1 MLSQVLLETSI
12 SWELHHSSST
22 SPPQIAEACKC
33 SRIGHL
39 VGARIRLFCLGV
51 DSCRSDLDLLILL
64 DQGTAGTPAG
74 GAEVATT
81 PTINAVLLSERCS
94 VDALKD
100 T

>member
-1 MLSQVLLETSI
+1 MISQVPMETSI
-12 SWELHHSSST
+12 SWELDHPSST

-33 SRIGHL
+33 SRICHL
-39 VGARIRLFCLGV
+39 VGARIGLFCLGV
-51 DSCRSDLDLLILL
+51 DSGRSDLDLFILL

-81 PTINAVLLSERCS
+81 PTLNAVLLSERCS
-94 VDALKD
+94 VDALED